1 MIVQESGSKL
11 LQIICSMIYKT
22 LTKMF
27 ADFEVQIKRQ
37 LGPHGIFK
45 KIVGFNFLGGH
56 EIKVIQLQQA
66 AYTHLQSHSTKVY
79 RQTRCFLK
87 ALFPSLKSLVH
98 TQIADTTPPFI
109 LDAEKEERKKIP
121 SAQHSS
127 SHDIVCTAK
136 NMCQLTEIKL

>member
-37 LGPHGIFK
+37 LDLHGIFQ
-45 KIVGFNFLGGH
+45 KIVGFNFLDGH

-79 RQTRCFLK
+79 RQTRCFFK
-87 ALFPSLKSLVH
+87 SPFSLPEKFGPYL
-98 TQIADTTPPFI
+98 TPPFI

-127 SHDIVCTAK
+127 SHDIACTAK